1 MGTTINGNLG
11 GYVLVYP
18 SRKRRIA
25 QSTSTSTPM
34 NGPLIFCLAI
44 VIDCSLLRREEA
56 KGVAGNEFA
65 LLQPQEST
73 WDNNWA

>member
-1 MGTTINGNLG
+1 MRTTINGNWG

-44 VIDCSLLRREEA
+44 VIDCSLLRREA

-65 LLQPQEST
+65 LLQPQESI
-73 WDNNWA
+73 WDN